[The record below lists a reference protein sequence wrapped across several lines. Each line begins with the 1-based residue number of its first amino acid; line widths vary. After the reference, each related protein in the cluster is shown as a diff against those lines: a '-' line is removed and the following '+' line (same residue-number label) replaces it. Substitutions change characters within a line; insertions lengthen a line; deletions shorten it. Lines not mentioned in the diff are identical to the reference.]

1 MKELYEKYKREV
13 LVGVVVSIITAVIIK
28 FGDWIIAV
36 APTVG
41 TTILETVTNTI
52 YTLAAI
58 HTDSFLWT
66 ILTCGGLG
74 FLIGMMSSSIK
85 RGIHLY
91 GAARHLEKITKG
103 LHQKDLDKLTEK
115 VKSEINE
122 KKSEETESLSMIIQ
136 KGKQGG
142 KASISLVFTIA
153 LLYLFIHF
161 FLITPMNLYNRFTQD
176 MVKIGPYVEE
186 TQIIQLKSDW
196 VCMRSKADYDAIY
209 ILIDQTRAEYSLPK

>member
-115 VKSEINE
+115 VKLEINE

-153 LLYLFIHF
+153 LLSK
-161 FLITPMNLYNRFTQD
+161 YNCAVR
-176 MVKIGPYVEE
+176 VEE
-186 TQIIQLKSDW
+186 EYHTEHGQAALRRSLNCDFPVTQ
-196 VCMRSKADYDAIY
+196 
-209 ILIDQTRAEYSLPK
+209 